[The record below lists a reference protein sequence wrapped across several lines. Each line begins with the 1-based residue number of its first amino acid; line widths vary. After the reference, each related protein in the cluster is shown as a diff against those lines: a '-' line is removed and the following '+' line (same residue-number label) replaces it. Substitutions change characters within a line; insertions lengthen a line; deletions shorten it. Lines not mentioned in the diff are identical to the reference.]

1 MLSRLYKWYGKRTVL
16 LVSVAVI
23 LLLIIGFSLGR
34 DTGKKEEV
42 TVVPTTVVVR
52 SVGELKTGSSFSV
65 IGQVSALSEAKL
77 QTEAGGRVTQ
87 VVVSIGDY
95 VPAGTVLARIENS
108 EEQASLL
115 QAEGAYESALAGSK
129 QSGVSLEQAKITAR
143 NTYRDTF
150 STAENIVYNLL
161 DEFFIN
167 PGTNLSGFRLG
178 GTGKAEEFNLRRT
191 ELEDELNKW
200 SASLNNDTVL
210 DETARLTYAESV
222 MTEINQFTADI
233 YIVVN
238 EVDADTKFTDEVL
251 ASYKTRLAAAR
262 STLAGTI
269 TTITSVKEGIRQAE
283 LAGSSLQS
291 SQASA
296 GIKSALGNLRS
307 AQARFEKTL
316 VRSPISGVINALYI
330 KAGDYVTPGQ
340 AAALVANNG
349 SLEVTTALG
358 ETDVAQLAVGDT
370 VTINNTA
377 PGKITKIAPAVDPLT
392 QKAEVKISVDDALS
406 LTNGTTVTVTFSR
419 TKEAEGKKDGPIT
432 LPLSAVKLLPS
443 GSIVFGVSENNTLE
457 AYGVTLGD
465 ILGESVEVV
474 SGLTRE
480 QAIVID
486 VRGLKEGDTVLV
498 AE

>member
-1 MLSRLYKWYGKRTVL
+1 MLSRLYAWYGKRTVL
-16 LVSVAVI
+16 VVCILVVI
-23 LLLIIGFSLGR
+23 LIIVGLSLGR
-34 DTGKKEEV
+34 DTEEKEEV
-42 TVVPTTVVVR
+42 AAVPTTVVVR
-52 SVGELKTGSSFSV
+52 PVGELKTGSSFSV

-77 QTEAGGRVTQ
+77 QTEAGGRVTR
-87 VVVSIGDY
+87 VSVSIGDY
-95 VPAGTVLARIENS
+95 VPAGTVLASIENG

-129 QSGVSLEQAKITAR
+129 QSGVSLEQTKITAR

-150 STAENIVYNLL
+150 TTAENTVYNLL

-191 ELEDELNKW
+191 ELQDELNKW
-200 SASLNNDTVL
+200 SASLNNTTTL
-210 DETARLTYAESV
+210 DETAMLTYAESV
-222 MTEINQFTADI
+222 ITEINQFTADI
-233 YIVVN
+233 YTVVT
-238 EVDADTKFTDEVL
+238 EVDEDTKFTDEVL

-262 STLAGTI
+262 GTLAGSV
-269 TTITSVKEGIRQAE
+269 TTLTSVKEGIRQAE
-283 LAGSSLQS
+283 LAGSAIQN

-296 GIKSALGNLRS
+296 SIKSALGNLRS

-316 VRSPISGVINALYI
+316 VRSPISGMVNALYI
-330 KAGDYVTPGQ
+330 KSGDYVTPGQ

-358 ETDVAQLAVGDT
+358 ETDVAQLVVGDT
-370 VTINNTA
+370 VTINNSA
-377 PGKITKIAPAVDPLT
+377 PGKITKIAPAIDPLT

-419 TKEAEGKKDGPIT
+419 TKETPGEKDGPIT

-443 GSIVFGVSENNTLE
+443 GSIVFGVSENDTLE
-457 AYGVTLGD
+457 AYPVTLGE

-480 QAIVID
+480 QAIVVD
-486 VRGLKEGDTVLV
+486 VRGLKEGDTVLI
-498 AE
+498 AS

>member
-1 MLSRLYKWYGKRTVL
+1 MLSRLYSWYGKRTVL
-16 LVSVAVI
+16 VVFIVVV
-23 LLLIIGFSLGR
+23 LLLVIGFSLGR

-42 TVVPTTVVVR
+42 AVVPTTVVVR
-52 SVGELKTGSSFSV
+52 PVGELKTGSSFSV

-87 VVVSIGDY
+87 VAASIGDY

-108 EEQASLL
+108 EEQAALL

-150 STAENIVYNLL
+150 SIAENTVYNLL

-178 GTGKAEEFNLRRT
+178 GTGDSEEFNRRRVA
-191 ELEDELNKW
+191 LEDELNAW
-200 SASLNNDTVL
+200 SASLRDEASL
-210 DETARLTYAESV
+210 DEVANLVYAESV
-222 MTEINQFTADI
+222 ITTINQFTADI
-233 YIVVN
+233 YTVVN
-238 EVDADTKFTDEVL
+238 EVDADTKFTEEVL

-262 STLAGTI
+262 STLAGSVTI
-269 TTITSVKEGIRQAE
+269 LTSVKEGIRQAE
-283 LAGSSLQS
+283 LAGSSVQS

-316 VRSPISGVINALYI
+316 VRSPISGVVNALYV

-349 SLEVTTALG
+349 SLEVATALG
-358 ETDVAQLAVGDT
+358 EADVAQLAVGDA
-370 VTINNTA
+370 VIINNTA
-377 PGKITKIAPAVDPLT
+377 PGKITRIAPAIDPLT

-406 LTNGTTVTVTFSR
+406 LTNGTTVTVSFSR
-419 TKEAEGKKDGPIT
+419 GEDTATETDGPIT
-432 LPLSAVKLLPS
+432 LPLSAIKLLPS
-443 GSIVFGVSENNTLE
+443 GSIVFGVTEEKKLK
-457 AYGVTLGD
+457 AYPVTLGD

-480 QAIVID
+480 QSIVVD